1 MKNGAPVK
9 KIATPKELVG
19 LARKAK
25 WRPIKLSSGD
35 VVPVETIRAIFEDAA
50 ASLKRKPK
58 RSRPHATA
66 S

>member
-1 MKNGAPVK
+1 MKNGAPAK

-19 LARKAK
+19 LARQAK

-50 ASLKRKPK
+50 ASLKYHP
-58 RSRPHATA
+58 
-66 S
+66 